1 MKSWNDK
8 WSGQPCWITSDAPA
22 TALQLVIST
31 RMMNNY
37 TLLITHSSVT
47 KILMDFDEFWWIWWI
62 LMDFDRFFWNL
73 LIFDQNLAFATQ
85 KIIIKKFSNFFIFV
99 TNIKTLL
106 KTCFLLN
113 ITYQLTVTMKICRS
127 QYHWSEDTFLQ
138 K

>member
-1 MKSWNDK
+1 MNFD
-8 WSGQPCWITSDAPA
+8 GFRWIS
-22 TALQLVIST
+22 
-31 RMMNNY
+31 
-37 TLLITHSSVT
+37 
-47 KILMDFDEFWWIWWI
+47 MDFDEFRWISMGFRWNFNGFWWISIDFDEFRWISMNFDGISMNFDGFWWI
-62 LMDFDRFFWNL
+62 LMDFDKFFWNL

-106 KTCFLLN
+106 KTCFLPN
-113 ITYQLTVTMKICRS
+113 ITYQLTVTMKIYRS